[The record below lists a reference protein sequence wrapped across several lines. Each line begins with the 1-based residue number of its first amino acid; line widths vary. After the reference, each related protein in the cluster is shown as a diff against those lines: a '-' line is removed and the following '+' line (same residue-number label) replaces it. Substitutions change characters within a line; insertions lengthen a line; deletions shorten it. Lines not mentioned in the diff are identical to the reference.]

1 MKVIESATA
10 HFSSKEIRS
19 IVIPEWDVTLYSK
32 NLTLDDKAKMI
43 SRANGNSTDYL
54 IYAVIFGL
62 TDKDGNQAFT
72 LEDKTSLRS
81 KVDPEVV
88 SRAAN
93 FVLSAETAS
102 EEDREKNS

>member
-1 MKVIESATA
+1 MKIIESAIA
-10 HFSSKEIRS
+10 HFSSKEIRA
-19 IVIPEWDVTLYSK
+19 IVVPEWDITLYSK

-72 LEDKTSLRS
+72 LEDKSSIRN
-81 KVDPEVV
+81 KVDPEVI
-88 SRAAN
+88 SRVAN
-93 FVLSAETAS
+93 FVLNSDTNS